1 MEKLNFFEILKRIR
15 IYMIRESSEDKLT
28 YNIAMVAYTN
38 YSTDGRVKR
47 EAEALAENGYLVDFF
62 DLKRID
68 DPSFELIN
76 GVNLYHLSQQ
86 RYRGNSNFKYI
97 LFYVE
102 FFIRI
107 FFKISIFYFKR
118 RYKVI
123 HVDNMPDF
131 LVFTALVPRIFG
143 AKLILDIHDTMPETF
158 STKFRKNSNSFLF
171 KILLFQERISV
182 NFVNSV
188 ISVHY
193 PQAND
198 ILRKHGIR
206 KEKVT
211 VVSNFAD
218 KKIFNPNI
226 KNFSSR
232 RIILDNSFKLIYHGT
247 IAKRFGFDVVVEG
260 IKIVKDK
267 ISNLYFLILGE
278 GDYSKELFELIKRNG
293 LEQIIEF
300 RNTTV
305 PITDLP
311 KIIME
316 FDLGIVSY
324 TLSKATEYMLPTKLM
339 EYIAMEKPVLCVRN
353 NVISYYIKEGEI
365 EFYDGRNPNSF
376 GKKLLYLY
384 KNRNRCEE
392 IKSNLR
398 RINERL
404 NWENEKKKYI
414 VLIKKLIGE
423 VSK

>member
-1 MEKLNFFEILKRIR
+1 M
-15 IYMIRESSEDKLT
+15 DKKPNK
-28 YNIAMVAYTN
+28 NIAMVAYTN

-47 EAEALAENGYLVDFF
+47 EAEALVENGNLVDFF

-97 LFYVE
+97 LSYIE

-107 FFKISIFYFKR
+107 FFKISIFYFKK

-123 HVDNMPDF
+123 HINNMPDF
-131 LVFTALVPRIFG
+131 LVFTALFPRIFG

-218 KKIFNPNI
+218 KKVFNPNI

-232 RIILDNSFKLIYHGT
+232 EIIPDNSFKLIYHGT
-247 IAKRFGFDVVVEG
+247 IAERFGFDVLVEG

-278 GDYSKELFELIKRNG
+278 GDYSKELFEIIKRNG

-324 TLSKATEYMLPTKLM
+324 TLSKATEYMLPVKLM
-339 EYIAMEKPVLCVRN
+339 EYIAMGKPVLCVKN
-353 NVISYYIKEGEI
+353 KSISYYIKEGEI
-365 EFYDGRNPNSF
+365 EFYDGGNPNSF

-392 IKSNLR
+392 IKNNLR

-414 VLIKKLIGE
+414 ALIKKLIGE

>member
-1 MEKLNFFEILKRIR
+1 MDREYNKKKLI
-15 IYMIRESSEDKLT
+15 
-28 YNIAMVAYTN
+28 YNIAMIAYTN

-47 EAEALAENGYLVDFF
+47 EAEALVENGYLVDFF
-62 DLKRID
+62 ALKRTGEPI
-68 DPSFELIN
+68 FEIVN

-86 RYRGNSNFKYI
+86 HYRGSSNFKYI
-97 LFYVE
+97 MCYIG
-102 FFIRI
+102 FFIRV
-107 FFKISIFYFKR
+107 FFRISIFYFKR

-123 HVDNMPDF
+123 HINNMPDF
-131 LVFTALVPRIFG
+131 LVFAALVPRVFG
-143 AKLILDIHDTMPETF
+143 VKLILDIHDNMPEIF
-158 STKFRKNSNSFLF
+158 ATKFKKNSNSFLF
-171 KILLFQERISV
+171 KVLLFQERISAK
-182 NFVNSV
+182 FVNSV

-198 ILRKHGIR
+198 ILKKHGIR
-206 KEKVT
+206 KEKIT

-218 KKIFNPNI
+218 KKIFTPNV

-232 RIILDNSFKLIYHGT
+232 EIIPDNSFKLIYHGT

-305 PITDLP
+305 PVSDLP
-311 KIIME
+311 NIIME

-324 TLSKATEYMLPTKLM
+324 TLSKATEYMLSVKLM
-339 EYIAMEKPVLCVRN
+339 EYIAMEKPVLCVKN
-353 NVISYYIKEGEI
+353 KSISYYIKEDEI
-365 EFYDGRNPNSF
+365 EFYDDKNPNSF
-376 GKKLLYLY
+376 AEKLLYLY
-384 KNRNRCEE
+384 KNKSRYEE
-392 IKSNLR
+392 IKNNLR
-398 RINERL
+398 SINKRL
-404 NWENEKKKYI
+404 NWENEKKKYV